1 MDKIHKYFQI
11 VHLNTMINSKNLHFK
26 MKSSLK
32 RMKTIN
38 FQFQNKINNN
48 LLNLRK
54 YRKMSKKI
62 LYSVVEIN

>member
-1 MDKIHKYFQI
+1 MDKILKYFQI
-11 VHLNTMINSKNLHFK
+11 AHLNTMINSKNLHFK